1 MDNIYIYDTHTLYAA
16 NNELHLINDKQTIVI
31 NIDTFIHDLP
41 SIIKLCKQEHKKSNK
56 DLYKRLKNALKE

>member
-1 MDNIYIYDTHTLYAA
+1 MDNIYIHDTHTLYTE

-41 SIIKLCKQEHKKSNK
+41 SIIQLCKQEHKKSNK
-56 DLYKRLKNALKE
+56 DLYKRIKNALKE

>member
-1 MDNIYIYDTHTLYAA
+1 MDNIYIYDTHTLYVE

-41 SIIKLCKQEHKKSNK
+41 SIIQLCKQDQK
-56 DLYKRLKNALKE
+56 KRLKKSLKERINL